1 MLIER
6 TVKDNSYQQGL
17 FTEHIA
23 EEMGLG
29 LAEKEGSDG
38 LMLKSNVQK
47 AGKPVFGFRT
57 TSLPGSRQGAPPLN
71 SLFFI
76 FKIEM
81 LILFVR

>member
-1 MLIER
+1 MLRIIER
-6 TVKDNSYQQGL
+6 TVKGNSYQQGL

-29 LAEKEGSDG
+29 LAEMEGSNG

-57 TSLPGSRQGAPPLN
+57 TLLPG
-71 SLFFI
+71 
-76 FKIEM
+76 
-81 LILFVR
+81 